1 MSVARSANP
10 ITELQRS
17 AMLPAHE
24 TFLGSRVY
32 RHLAPNGA
40 KTGATAAL
48 LFRSE
53 GKAGRSKSTRTSG
66 CFANKR
72 ECRGVLQVM
81 TQRISAFS
89 LAFSFVL
96 LINVVNTLAQ
106 KLSAVPVDLE
116 IPVAPIPVQA
126 DGKVHLF
133 YELHITNFRAG
144 SLELTRVEVL
154 DDASNALPL
163 ASYKDEELTSRMA
176 RPGASPAFSDK
187 RIIGGGMRAV
197 VFLEVTIDKQA
208 NIPRA
213 LRHRLFFKPDESN
226 GEERVVDGALVV
238 IRRSAPL
245 IISSPLRGDGWVALS
260 GMSNS
265 SVHRRTLVVVNGKA
279 RIAQRF
285 ATDWTRIGTDGL
297 AFRGDPAKN
306 ANWSAYGAEVL
317 AVADAVV
324 TDVKDGIPENDPT
337 SDKKAVPINLETV
350 GGNYIILDL
359 GGGYFAFYAHL
370 QPKSI
375 RVKVGD
381 RVRHGQPLA
390 LLGNSG
396 NSDAP
401 HLHFHVSDG
410 NSPLGAEG
418 VPYVLKSFEMQGV
431 LTTKQLLVEGG
442 WKPQANAKS
451 DRRRLE
457 IPVENAVV
465 NFP

>member
-1 MSVARSANP
+1 M
-10 ITELQRS
+10 
-17 AMLPAHE
+17 M
-24 TFLGSRVY
+24 
-32 RHLAPNGA
+32 
-40 KTGATAAL
+40 K
-48 LFRSE
+48 
-53 GKAGRSKSTRTSG
+53 
-66 CFANKR
+66 
-72 ECRGVLQVM
+72 
-81 TQRISAFS
+81 RISIFL

-96 LINVVNTLAQ
+96 FLNVNNPSFALAQ

-116 IPVAPIPVQA
+116 IPVAPIPVKA
-126 DGKVHLF
+126 NGKVHLF
-133 YELHITNFRAG
+133 YELHITNFRAIN
-144 SLELTRVEVL
+144 LELSRVEVAS
-154 DDASNALPL
+154 DAANALPL

-176 RPGASPAFSDK
+176 RPGAPRDLSDK

-197 VFLEVTIDKQA
+197 VFLEVTIDKDA

-213 LRHRLFFKPDESN
+213 LRHRLFFKPDEPNAN
-226 GEERVVDGALVV
+226 GEERVVDGGLVV
-238 IRRSAPL
+238 IHRSAPL
-245 IISSPLRGDGWVALS
+245 VISSPLRGEGWVALS
-260 GMSNS
+260 GMSNTS
-265 SVHRRTLVVVNGKA
+265 LHRRTLVVVNGKA

-324 TDVKDGIPENDPT
+324 VDVKDGIPENDPT

-381 RVRHGQPLA
+381 HVRHGQALA

-418 VPYVLKSFEMQGV
+418 VPYVVESFEMQGI
-431 LTTKQLLVEGG
+431 LTSKTLLVEGG
-442 WKPQANAKS
+442 WKPQPSTKS
-451 DRRRLE
+451 DRRQLE
-457 IPVENAVV
+457 IPIENAVV